1 MTESIQQVLRQL
13 GIGANYKGF
22 RITVLAISLIVEN
35 EDRLT
40 SITKDIYY
48 DVAKLTG
55 YRWTAVE
62 RNIRT
67 VVARAWYCNPQKLN
81 QIAGYTLTSAPIAS
95 EFLDI
100 VSNYVR
106 RNPMPGSAQRN
117 WPGR

>member
-1 MTESIQQVLRQL
+1 MTETIKRVLRQL

-22 RITVLAISLIVEN
+22 RITVLAVAMIVEN

-40 SITKDIYY
+40 SVTKEIYL

-55 YRWTAVE
+55 FSPTAVE

-67 VVARAWYCNPQKLN
+67 VVARAWSCNQQAFN
-81 QIAGYTLTSAPIAS
+81 QMAGYSLTTIPTVS

-100 VSNYVR
+100 IANYVR
-106 RNPMPGSAQRN
+106 RQCSKS
-117 WPGR
+117 

>member
-1 MTESIQQVLRQL
+1 MTETIKRVLRQL

-22 RITVLAISLIVEN
+22 RITVLAVAMIVEN

-40 SITKDIYY
+40 SVTKEIYL

-55 YRWTAVE
+55 FSPTAVE

-67 VVARAWYCNPQKLN
+67 VVARAWSCNQQAFN
-81 QIAGYTLTSAPIAS
+81 QMAGYALTTIPTVS

-100 VSNYVR
+100 IANYVR
-106 RNPMPGSAQRN
+106 RQCSKS
-117 WPGR
+117 